1 MKQAIICD
9 LDGTFFDITERL
21 KFIQGETKDWKSF
34 SDPQNIAEMDV
45 VNEWCADLLDGFY
58 CKKHRECD
66 DYEIIFVSGRMKKQG
81 VEFITWESIRRAVG
95 TEDFQLHMRDDK
107 DYRDDTVIKKE
118 LYEQHI
124 KGKYN
129 VLFVIDDRKKVVDMW
144 RNEGLVVLHC
154 AEGNF

>member
-9 LDGTFFDITERL
+9 LDGTLFDITERL

-34 SDPQNIAEMDV
+34 SDPKKIAELDE
-45 VNEWCADLLDGFY
+45 VNEWCALLLDGFY

-66 DYEIIFVSGRMKKQG
+66 DIEIIFVSGRMKKKG